1 MEEPCSS
8 PERPSVKVTYLDRQK
23 RKRTITETIDDPPN
37 SDLPIPTTTDSTV
50 AEDRP
55 GSPKKGKTM
64 MKLAYVKAPE
74 SKGPKKID
82 VHLPGP
88 SPKRARRDSDESV
101 KSTVSGK
108 AKKSLHVRTV
118 SSISLGHS
126 GPIKKPASVASVK
139 RSSSKRPGSPD
150 TEFDDGASITD
161 SVISTTRMR
170 RNEAERKEYFKNQ
183 PECGLLEEHRAECT
197 RCGKFVSLG
206 RTRSYTIRPWEIH
219 RASCDQKEP
228 KTPSKRKGVN
238 VNKGACGD
246 SDVAGDDGKPTK
258 THRTAEERKADLEA
272 DPRISVVRP
281 HEVLCRNC
289 GQWIRLAAKYEYKDY
304 NWKNH
309 AVSCSPAVP
318 STRVATATRKLK
330 LVNDSQVKSF
340 TAREIICSFCETT
353 IVSTGEGDYN
363 AFNWEE
369 HKTFCTKP
377 QSPPRRKSP
386 SEVSTVPFPTIRPSP
401 SSPSTSTEGTLVV
414 SDSKQPPSQGI
425 KRLRDE
431 DEDVSDISA
440 IDPDVRPT
448 NRARVELQESGTT
461 DGDGSSSWLMLPIKA
476 FVRGFKESLKR
487 S

>member
-1 MEEPCSS
+1 
-8 PERPSVKVTYLDRQK
+8 
-23 RKRTITETIDDPPN
+23 
-37 SDLPIPTTTDSTV
+37 
-50 AEDRP
+50 
-55 GSPKKGKTM
+55 
-64 MKLAYVKAPE
+64 MKLAYVKVRCRASVLPRAHTTQAPE

-228 KTPSKRKGVN
+228 KTPSSKRKGVN

-369 HKTFCTKP
+369 HKTFCTKWVLVLPDVGTYSDEPMVRP

-448 NRARVELQESGTT
+448 NRARIELQESGTT